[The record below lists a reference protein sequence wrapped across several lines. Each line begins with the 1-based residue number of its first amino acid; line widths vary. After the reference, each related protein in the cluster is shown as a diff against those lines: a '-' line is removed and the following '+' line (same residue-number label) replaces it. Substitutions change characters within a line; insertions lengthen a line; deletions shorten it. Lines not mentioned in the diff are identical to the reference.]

1 MNRIALLLFTLLLA
15 GGCAARDPS
24 QVEACQNRVN
34 SVYPSSTPGVR
45 VQRAEGFRN
54 CARSTG
60 TSNAFT
66 EEYHAYW
73 IYLATEVEAGRMSDA
88 QGRYLLAQKESQIQS
103 QLMGAAAQYQALQ
116 PQQPAYR
123 PVVPQ
128 QRSPV
133 YTNCTR
139 DPWGNVNCVTQ

>member
-1 MNRIALLLFTLLLA
+1 MNRIVLFLFALLLA
-15 GGCAARDPS
+15 GCAARGPS
-24 QVEACQNRVN
+24 QADLCTDRVN
-34 SVYPSSTPGVR
+34 SLYPTSAPGTR
-45 VQRAEGFRN
+45 VLRAEAMRD

-103 QLMGAAAQYQALQ
+103 QLMGAAAQYQASQ

-123 PVVPQ
+123 RAVPQ